1 MYPKNLLQGEFIEAK
16 VPQDGDYLASI
27 ATPAATNT
35 TAVFELRAEFFTDEF
50 VAIGLFDGILQAA
63 AANITGASK
72 FAWADVPGA
81 QRVRVYRTD
90 ATGGDGS
97 VGLAVQRA

>member
-1 MYPKNLLQGEFIEAK
+1 MFAISLAQSEYIEAK

-27 ATPAATNT
+27 ATPAATSA

-50 VAIGLFDGILQAA
+50 VAIGVFNGIAQGAVTSL
-63 AANITGASK
+63 TGPSQYG
-72 FAWADVPGA
+72 WADVPGA

-90 ATGGDGS
+90 GTGGDGS
-97 VGLAVQRA
+97 VGLAIQRA